1 MVGTAGF
8 EPTTPTPPVWC
19 ATWLRYAPTRHQ
31 NLMLQQWLGLHHQL
45 RGTGIIPQFIEIA
58 TAGDTEIIWPS
69 IHPTIVLT
77 PQSFEKPDE

>member
-1 MVGTAGF
+1 
-8 EPTTPTPPVWC
+8 
-19 ATWLRYAPTRHQ
+19 
-31 NLMLQQWLGLHHQL
+31 LMLQQWLGLHHQL

-77 PQSFEKPDE
+77 PQSFGKPDG